1 MIYKIV
7 SNKPLALIKEE
18 LSEHA
23 KESGFGVLGSYEFK
37 KILASK
43 GHPIDKDITVY
54 ELCNP
59 VVAQEALMV
68 LPEISV
74 YLPCRLSLYEENGK
88 SILATINIEDM
99 LHSVEVDNDFRLHIQ
114 GVFEYLQKLMHSFEE

>member
-18 LSEHA
+18 LSAHA

-43 GHPIDKDITVY
+43 GHPIEKDITVY

-59 VVAQEALMV
+59 VAAQEALSA

-88 SILATINIEDM
+88 SVLATINIEDM
-99 LHSVEVDNDFRLHIQ
+99 MQSVDVDSDFKMQ
-114 GVFEYLQKLMHSFEE
+114 MQSVFEYLQKLMHSFEE